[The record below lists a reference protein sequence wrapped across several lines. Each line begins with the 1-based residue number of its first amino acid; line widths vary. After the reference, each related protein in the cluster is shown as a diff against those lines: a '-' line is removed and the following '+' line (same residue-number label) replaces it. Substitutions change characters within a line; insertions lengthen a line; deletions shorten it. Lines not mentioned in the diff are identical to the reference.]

1 VKISIITICY
11 NRAASIENAIRSVLS
26 QDYAHIEYIVVD
38 GASTDGT
45 QQVIEKYRDRITTY
59 LSEPDTGMYNALN
72 KAIRLATGD
81 VIGILHS
88 DDAFASTD
96 TISRYAAEFI
106 RSNADVVYANGVYI
120 QRREVRGEKQEV
132 RGRQEGEVCSGQF
145 AVNSKTI
152 DNGSLVYEHETRNSK
167 LETRNT
173 KHETVGGESVIK
185 RIYNSAPFKPWYL
198 YLGWIPLHT
207 TIMVRREVFDNY
219 GLYDESYSIA
229 SDYEISLRWFTQ
241 SNLKKVHLK
250 LCVVK
255 MLLGGKST
263 SMALQKKKSTEDNRV
278 LKQYKLWGK
287 LTLLF
292 KIVRKIPQYI
302 QPYFTTQ
309 QI

>member
-1 VKISIITICY
+1 
-11 NRAASIENAIRSVLS
+11 
-26 QDYAHIEYIVVD
+26 
-38 GASTDGT
+38 
-45 QQVIEKYRDRITTY
+45 
-59 LSEPDTGMYNALN
+59 MYNALN

-120 QRREVRGEKQEV
+120 QRQEVRGEWREVRGERQEV
-132 RGRQEGEVCSGQF
+132 RV
-145 AVNSKTI
+145 
-152 DNGSLVYEHETRNSK
+152 
-167 LETRNT
+167 
-173 KHETVGGESVIK
+173 K

-241 SNLKKVHLK
+241 PNLKKVHIK

-263 SMALQKKKSTEDNRV
+263 SMALQKKKSSEDNRV

-302 QPYFTTQ
+302 QPYLKNSNQ
-309 QI
+309 R